1 MSEREL
7 LAQLVENSRKQL
19 FYARVR
25 TFLMAAG
32 VAFIGGSL
40 YMTVLQMVSHADA
53 AIENITAM
61 CSSIA
66 QMGDNMNSFIT
77 ENAQTVAEVMEKIE
91 AVDFQGLN
99 NAIKNLGDVVAPLAK
114 FFNLF

>member
-40 YMTVLQMVSHADA
+40 YMTVPQVLQMVSHADEIGRA
-53 AIENITAM
+53 SCRER
-61 CSSIA
+61 
-66 QMGDNMNSFIT
+66 
-77 ENAQTVAEVMEKIE
+77 V
-91 AVDFQGLN
+91 
-99 NAIKNLGDVVAPLAK
+99 
-114 FFNLF
+114 